1 MSLPE
6 RGPAMNLEH
15 LRRQLASH
23 LAALLLGTSA
33 LAIWSLLPR
42 PPLPVRAFWFW
53 AGMLGLAAAARAALA
68 HWPRAARH
76 LLVWGGLAGL
86 LAAMALF
93 PEPWLPFFG
102 LLLTL
107 AGAVLVPAGDVAAAG
122 VTGLAAVA
130 LIYAGLRSYPLR
142 DLLLALAL
150 GAVLARLVVRTLYTA
165 LQWAWS
171 MQERADQLLETAR
184 GRQAELNRTLKSLE
198 LAYELQRSTQQELVV
213 ARRRAEE
220 ARRLKEQFAANISHE
235 LRTPL
240 NLILGFSEVMH
251 LSPEVYGGPPWPEAL
266 REDVYQVYRS
276 SSHLLEMID
285 DILDLSRFE
294 MVGFTL
300 RREPTLVESLV
311 RGAAEIAADFF
322 RASNVELRVDVEADL
337 PVLEIDRTRIRQ
349 VLLNLLKNAQRFTRA
364 GSVRLEARR
373 AGGEVVIS
381 VRDTGHGIP
390 ADKLPYIFDEFYQVD
405 QSLSRSQ
412 QGAGLGLAICR
423 RFVEAHEGRIW
434 AESVEGA
441 GSTFS
446 FALPVPGQRSLA
458 PHLLQTS
465 AIVPA
470 EHLALPPVLLLERDR
485 AVVSMVRRH
494 LGEHEVVQV
503 EDARQ
508 LAAQVAA
515 LHPRAIVHNMLPG
528 QADGAIEAACGGVPL
543 VECTLPSQA
552 WVADELG
559 VIGCLTKP
567 VTARELLAALAGL
580 GPLRD
585 VLLVDDDRGL
595 GRLVQRLLETGGTAP
610 AVRQAC
616 DGAEGLAA
624 MGERRPDAVLLDL
637 SMPGMDG
644 LQLLQ
649 AMRETAGLAR
659 IPVLLLTA
667 TSLAEDLVARRGS
680 RLALQRAG
688 GLSTAQMLRCLRALI
703 SALDPKDGPAA
714 CSPPANPL

>member
-1 MSLPE
+1 
-6 RGPAMNLEH
+6 MNLEH
-15 LRRQLASH
+15 LRRRLTSH
-23 LAALLLGTSA
+23 LAALLLATSA

-42 PPLPVRAFWFW
+42 PPLPARAFWFW
-53 AGMLGLAAAARAALA
+53 AGMLGLAAAARVALA
-68 HWPRAARH
+68 RWPRVARH
-76 LLVWGGLAGL
+76 LLVWGLLAGL
-86 LAAMALF
+86 GAAMAF
-93 PEPWLPFFG
+93 FAEPWLPFFG

-107 AGAVLVPAGDVAAAG
+107 AGAVLVPGGDVAAA
-122 VTGLAAVA
+122 VITGAAAAA
-130 LIYAGLRSYPLR
+130 LTYTGTRSYPLR

-198 LAYELQRSTQQELVV
+198 LAYELQRSTQQELVA

-251 LSPEVYGGPPWPEAL
+251 LSPEVYGGPPWPDAL
-266 REDVYQVYRS
+266 REDIYQVYRS

-294 MVGFTL
+294 MTGFTL
-300 RREPTLVESLV
+300 RREPTCVESLL

-322 RASNVELRVDVEADL
+322 RASSAELRVDVDADL

-349 VLLNLLKNAQRFTRA
+349 VLLNLLKNAQRFTSA

-373 AGGEVVIS
+373 AGSEVVIS
-381 VRDTGHGIP
+381 VRDTGLGIP
-390 ADKLPYIFDEFYQVD
+390 AEKLPYIFDEFYQVD

-412 QGAGLGLAICR
+412 QGAGLGLAICK

-446 FALPVPGQRSLA
+446 FALPVPGQHALA
-458 PHLLQTS
+458 PHLLQTG
-465 AIVPA
+465 AAGAA
-470 EHLALPPVLLLERDR
+470 ERPALPPILLVERDR

-494 LGEHEVVQV
+494 MGEHEVVQV
-503 EDARQ
+503 EDAAS

-515 LHPRAIVHNMLPG
+515 LRPRAVVYSMPPG
-528 QADGAIEAACGGVPL
+528 GADGPVEAACGGVPL

-552 WVADELG
+552 WVADEMG

-567 VTARELLAALAGL
+567 VTARDLLTALAGL
-580 GPLRD
+580 RQLQD

-595 GRLVQRLLETGGTAP
+595 GRLVQRLLQTAGAAP
-610 AVRQAC
+610 AVRQAY

-624 MGERRPDAVLLDL
+624 MGERRPDVVLLDL
-637 SMPGMDG
+637 TMPGMDG
-644 LQLLQ
+644 LQLLK
-649 AMRETAGLAR
+649 AMRERVDLASV
-659 IPVLLLTA
+659 PVLLLTA
-667 TSLAEDLVARRGS
+667 TSLAEDLVARCGS
-680 RLALQRAG
+680 RLVVQRAG
-688 GLSTAQMLRCLRALI
+688 GLGTAQMLRCLRALI
-703 SALDPKDGPAA
+703 GALDAENNAVA
-714 CSPPANPL
+714 CPPPANPL